1 VSAAD
6 ILVVGGGPAGSVLAA
21 LAAGAGARVTV
32 VERRVFPRDKV
43 CGEFVSVEG
52 QGVLSRVGALDTL
65 LDAGATSMGA
75 VRITSAGGR
84 EVSAPLP
91 DLPAIGRYALGVSR
105 SLLDEVLLE
114 RAGRAGALVEHRVE
128 AVAPVIEDDRVVG
141 MQVRDV
147 GSRGAG
153 RTIRAAV
160 VAAADGR
167 GSVLARSLHPELGD
181 PTRSRPRSWFGLKIH
196 LDLDPGRLD
205 GQVQLHLFD
214 GGYAGVGSVE
224 NGRVNLC
231 LLTTVEALR
240 ACGGAPDRL
249 LRERILANPSARD
262 LLAGAEPLGPWS
274 SVGPLRFGVRRPIR
288 AGALFVGDAAGTI
301 DPFSGEG
308 IAHALRGGEMALEP
322 ALAGAESGGLSE
334 QTAVAYREAW
344 TAAFAPATRRVRLLG
359 RLLEHPRLAG
369 ALVATI
375 GRTMPGLFSA
385 LVGASRTGLAA
396 LPRPD

>member
-6 ILVVGGGPAGSVLAA
+6 LLVVGGGPAGSTLAA
-21 LAAGAGARVTV
+21 LAARAGARVSLI
-32 VERRVFPRDKV
+32 ERRVFPRDKV

-52 QGVLSRVGALDTL
+52 QGVLARLGVLETL
-65 LDAGATSMGA
+65 LDAGATRMGA

-84 EVSAPLP
+84 EVRAPLP
-91 DLPAIGRYALGVSR
+91 EFPAIGRHALGVSR
-105 SLLDEVLLE
+105 SLLDRVLLE
-114 RAGRAGALVEHRVE
+114 RAVGAGARAEHRVE
-128 AVAPVIEDDRVVG
+128 AVAPVMEDDRVVG
-141 MQVRDV
+141 MRVRDV
-147 GSRGAG
+147 GTRGSG

-196 LDLDPGRLD
+196 LDLDPARLD
-205 GQVQLHLFD
+205 GHVQLHLFD

-224 NGRVNLC
+224 RGRVNLC

-249 LRERILANPSARD
+249 LRERILDNPSARD
-262 LLAGAEPLGPWS
+262 LLAGAEPMGPWS
-274 SVGPLRFGVRRPIR
+274 SVGPLRFGVRRPTR

-308 IAHALRGGEMALEP
+308 MAHALRGGEMALEP
-322 ALAGAESGGLSE
+322 ALAAAERGGLSKP
-334 QTAVAYREAW
+334 TADAYHAAW
-344 TAAFAPATRRVRLLG
+344 TAAFAPITRRVRLLG

-369 ALVATI
+369 ALVATV
-375 GRTMPGLFSA
+375 GRTVPGLFPA

-396 LPRPD
+396 VPRRD